1 MTPTAPRPSCEHLA
15 KEAQPVVAEHGVAFA
30 GQEARIVEA
39 FRNDVPEAARAAAE
53 AAPDMFAPVRV
64 IESVQ
69 EDGAVIYELFREGQ
83 PGEPAAEVK
92 LADGK
97 AEMLTERWAY

>member
-1 MTPTAPRPSCEHLA
+1 M
-15 KEAQPVVAEHGVAFA
+15 
-30 GQEARIVEA
+30 
-39 FRNDVPEAARAAAE
+39 
-53 AAPDMFAPVRV
+53 

-92 LADGK
+92 LVDGK
-97 AEMLTERWAY
+97 AELLTERWAY

>member
-1 MTPTAPRPSCEHLA
+1 MATSAVAAT
-15 KEAQPVVAEHGVAFA
+15 EACIENIHRHNETLNAVVTWDEPAAL
-30 GQEARIVEA
+30 
-39 FRNDVPEAARAAAE
+39 ARAAAE
-53 AAPDMFAPVRV
+53 AAPDMFVPVRV

-69 EDGAVIYELFREGQ
+69 EDGAVIFELFREGQ

-92 LADGK
+92 LVDGK

>member
-1 MTPTAPRPSCEHLA
+1 MVFYDVEGTRADGSEVELDMLVEDGVFRVVEIQRDLA
-15 KEAQPVVAEHGVAFA
+15 WA
-30 GQEARIVEA
+30 
-39 FRNDVPEAARAAAE
+39 DVPAPARAAAE
-53 AAPDMFAPVRV
+53 AAPDMFTPVRV